1 MMCMYCSDWSR
12 VVLNCIVRSISM
24 PDEVHGPKHC
34 LAMHFDRFASVDSV
48 RHLLFFALKWDFF
61 GYFCTYQLLTGVRG

>member
-1 MMCMYCSDWSR
+1 
-12 VVLNCIVRSISM
+12 M

-34 LAMHFDRFASVDSV
+34 LAMHFDTFASVDSV
-48 RHLLFFALKWDFF
+48 RHLLFVALKWDFF